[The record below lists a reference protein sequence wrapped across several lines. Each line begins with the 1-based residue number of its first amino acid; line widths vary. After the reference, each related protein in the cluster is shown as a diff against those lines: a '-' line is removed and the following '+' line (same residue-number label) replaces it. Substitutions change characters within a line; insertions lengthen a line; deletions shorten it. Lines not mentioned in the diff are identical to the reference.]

1 MVDVSC
7 MLCSCEFFVVM
18 MRSLCSFALQ
28 RGVCNHV
35 RASIVFL
42 SSHTTLEFRL
52 VCDECGL
59 FPLFCSNFFNT
70 YTYKECPPVIT

>member
-35 RASIVFL
+35 RACARKHRIPFI
-42 SSHTTLEFRL
+42 SHDSGIPAG
-52 VCDECGL
+52 V
-59 FPLFCSNFFNT
+59 
-70 YTYKECPPVIT
+70 